1 MIVRDNSS
9 ISLPQRLIWKSR
21 FLDNETKEIL
31 SRLVRYVAIRL
42 REKRSQL
49 IYGHFVRRRNINN
62 YMNSHTEK
70 KLHFGAGTL
79 FLEGFLNSDM
89 LGQLPINVGR
99 RLPFNDGEVDLI
111 YTSHVVEHLPKED
124 FKYFLGECLRIL
136 KKGGINLIAV
146 PSIEKLAAILYGK
159 DQSKINILQNHFRAH
174 FMEED
179 FFSPSEYLN
188 LAMRGFDHKYLYD
201 FALIKHLA
209 KKAGYT
215 GVDRIANSD
224 VPDKTL
230 QGHIMQREVH
240 WELETET
247 FLLIK

>member
-1 MIVRDNSS
+1 MLVRDNSS
-9 ISLPQRLIWKSR
+9 ISLPQRLIWQSR
-21 FLDNETKEIL
+21 FLDNETKAIL
-31 SRLVRYVAIRL
+31 SGLLRYVAIRL

-49 IYGHFVRRRNINN
+49 IYGHYVRRRLIKN
-62 YMNSHTEK
+62 YMNSYTEK

-79 FLEGFLNSDM
+79 QLEGFLNSDM

-99 RLPFNDGEVDLI
+99 RLPFDNEEIDLI
-111 YTSHVVEHLPKED
+111 YTSHVIEHLPKED
-124 FKYFLGECLRIL
+124 FKYFLRECRRVL
-136 KKGGINLIAV
+136 KNGGINLIAV
-146 PSIEKLAAILYGK
+146 PSIEKLSTILYGK
-159 DQSKINILQNHFRAH
+159 DQAKISILKSHFSTH

-188 LAMRGFDHKYLYD
+188 QIMRGFDHKYLYD

-209 KKAGYT
+209 AKAGYT
-215 GVDRIANSD
+215 GADRIANWD
-224 VPDKTL
+224 VPDEILK
-230 QGHIMQREVH
+230 GHIMQRGAH

>member
-9 ISLPQRLIWKSR
+9 ISLPQRLIWQSR

-31 SRLVRYVAIRL
+31 SGLVRYVAVRL
-42 REKRSQL
+42 RETRSQL
-49 IYGHFVRRRNINN
+49 IYGHVKRRRNINN
-62 YMNSHTEK
+62 YLNSHIVK

-79 FLEGFLNSDM
+79 RLESFLNSDM
-89 LGQLPINVGR
+89 FGHLPINIARG
-99 RLPFNDGEVDLI
+99 LPFNNEDIDLI

-124 FKYFLGECLRIL
+124 FKYFLGECHRIL
-136 KKGGINLIAV
+136 KNGGINLIAL

-159 DQSKINILQNHFRAH
+159 DQSKIDILQNYFSAH
-174 FMEED
+174 FMEESS
-179 FFSPSEYLN
+179 FSPSEYLN
-188 LAMRGFDHKYLYD
+188 LVMRGFDHKYLYD
-201 FALIKHLA
+201 FTLINHLA

-215 GVDRIANSD
+215 SVDRIANSD
-224 VPDKTL
+224 VPDKIL
-230 QGHIMQREVH
+230 KDYIMQREAH

>member
-9 ISLPQRLIWKSR
+9 ISLPQRLIWQSR

-31 SRLVRYVAIRL
+31 SGFVRYVALRL

-49 IYGHFVRRRNINN
+49 IYGHAIRRRNINN
-62 YMNSHTEK
+62 CMNSHIVK

-79 FLEGFLNSDM
+79 RLESFLNSDM
-89 LGQLPINVGR
+89 LGHLPINIARG
-99 RLPFNDGEVDLI
+99 LPFNNEEIDLI

-136 KKGGINLIAV
+136 KNGGINLIAL
-146 PSIEKLAAILYGK
+146 PSIEKLAEILYGK
-159 DQSKINILQNHFRAH
+159 DQSKIDILQNHFSAH
-174 FMEED
+174 FMEESS
-179 FFSPSEYLN
+179 FSPSEYLN
-188 LAMRGFDHKYLYD
+188 LVMRGFDHKYLYD
-201 FALIKHLA
+201 FALINHLA

-215 GVDRIANSD
+215 SVDRIANSD
-224 VPDKTL
+224 VPDKIL
-230 QGHIMQREVH
+230 KDYIMQREAH